1 MKKNYH
7 LHRLIRFCLM
17 ISLLLLCSA
26 SQVFAAAKVNLKNTK
41 IKLSATK
48 LTYNQKAQRPK
59 VSVTYKGNVLKEK
72 KNYVLKYSKG
82 CKKVGTY
89 TVQIIG
95 KGAYAGNVKKQF
107 TILPPKTQVMGGYVG
122 KKTAS
127 VVIKRQTAQTSGY
140 QLRYATNSKLK
151 NAKTIT
157 VKGNKNNKPQGETRS
172 CYRALWRSI
181 YRPHVHDGL

>member
-1 MKKNYH
+1 MCIRDS

-48 LTYNQKAQRPK
+48 LTYNQKVQRPK

-122 KKTAS
+122 KD
-127 VVIKRQTAQTSGY
+127 VYKRQLMVTGCIFVSKKCTAQKS
-140 QLRYATNSKLK
+140 
-151 NAKTIT
+151 
-157 VKGNKNNKPQGETRS
+157 
-172 CYRALWRSI
+172 
-181 YRPHVHDGL
+181 